1 MRGCVWGGGI
11 GVLVSSGLSL
21 LHASHT
27 LVVGIEERLPRVL
40 RRLFEFLFVYPDRPH
55 LNWVGIGEIAGLV
68 SLAMATG
75 WPGRLLAADPAAAAG
90 GSGVTLLILRA

>member
-55 LNWVGIGEIAGLV
+55 LNWVGIGEIAGRV

-75 WPGRLLAADPAAAAG
+75 WPGQLFAACPPAVAVG
-90 GSGVTLLILRA
+90 PRDTLLML